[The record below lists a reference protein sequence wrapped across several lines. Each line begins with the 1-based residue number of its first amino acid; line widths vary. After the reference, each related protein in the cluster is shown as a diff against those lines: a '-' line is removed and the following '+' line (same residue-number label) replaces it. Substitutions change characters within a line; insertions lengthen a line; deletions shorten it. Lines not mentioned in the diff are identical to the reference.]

1 MAARAYEYTAA
12 VDRVAAAVDDI
23 NDALSDLEGLNPG
36 PGKQVALRYLD
47 ARSET
52 ESSVPVA
59 HAAATIEEATDL
71 LVRFYERARGLGW
84 ATPEMAD
91 ARQYL
96 RRVAPQ
102 EVW

>member
-12 VDRVAAAVDDI
+12 VDRVAASVDDI
-23 NDALSDLEGLNPG
+23 NDALSDLEGFNPG
-36 PGKQVALRYLD
+36 PGKRVALRYLD

-59 HAAATIEEATDL
+59 DAAATIEEATDL

-84 ATPEMAD
+84 NTAEMAD
-91 ARQYL
+91 AREYL
-96 RRVAPQ
+96 RRIAPL